1 MKNNKMSF
9 VMIVIV
15 IILMVSIGY
24 SENKTEK
31 RSSVPEKNSSDWV
44 KYKTYDDGGVYY
56 YKIIHVQKDDEN
68 HLVRVWDK
76 KVHPDKGKENY
87 KNETTDQ
94 YEKISYSQ
102 FLYEVDCKNHKDSLL
117 SSVMYDT
124 DNEIMWSKDHSGEEK
139 NWNFTLPGSN
149 GENFMKKVCE

>member
-1 MKNNKMSF
+1 MKKIMVSF
-9 VMIVIV
+9 VMTIIVF
-15 IILMVSIGY
+15 ILMLSIGY

-31 RSSVPEKNSSDWV
+31 QSSVSEKNYSDWV
-44 KYKTYDDGGVYY
+44 KYKTYEDGSVYY
-56 YKIIHVQKDDEN
+56 YKIVYIQKDGGN

-76 KVHPDKGKENY
+76 KVYPDKGGGNY

-102 FLYEVDCKNHKDSLL
+102 FLYEVDCKNHRDRFL

-124 DNEIMWSKDHSGEEK
+124 DNKIMWSKNHSDEEN
-139 NWNFTLPGSN
+139 NWNYTHPGSN
-149 GENFMKKVCE
+149 GETFMKIVCE